1 MCVFLIVER
10 LTNAASTSLKTY
22 RLADFTGYGF
32 KNVTNLTSATTALAN
47 AKIQG
52 QPIPK
57 EFATNANVRTFEDFY
72 DVDLEKFN
80 QILCLELKKPGK
92 QNVLNAIK
100 VLEKHPDV
108 KYAGPDYYM
117 TLFSGETNDTY
128 VDEQWALNMIDLP
141 EAWEIALC

>member
-1 MCVFLIVER
+1 M
-10 LTNAASTSLKTY
+10 
-22 RLADFTGYGF
+22 
-32 KNVTNLTSATTALAN
+32 TNLTSATTALAN

-80 QILCLELKKPGK
+80 QILCLELKNPGK

-108 KYAGPDYYM
+108 KYAGPDYVIAM
-117 TLFSGETNDTY
+117 FSGETSDQITNN
-128 VDEQWALNMIDLP
+128 Q
-141 EAWEIALC
+141 